1 MQNQTPFVREAGNGP
16 VIVCLHANASTS
28 GQWRPLMERLSPTHR
43 VVTPDLYGAGQSP
56 DWPSRSVI
64 TLNDEVDLI
73 EPLITEHDAPLTL
86 VGHSYGGA
94 VALKAALRHRE
105 RVSALVLY
113 EPTLFSVVDA
123 LNPQPNPVDEILE
136 VVARSTER
144 LKAGDAEG
152 AAEIFIDYWMP
163 GAWAFTPEKRRAP
176 IAESVRNIERW
187 GYALSKEPTR
197 VGDFAALE
205 MPVLCL
211 IGQHTRNSARAVTSV
226 LTQVLPNVEVVEIP
240 GVGHMGPV
248 THPEVV
254 NTLIEEFLERIEA
267 GNGEMAA

>member
-123 LNPQPNPVDEILE
+123 LNPCARTMACLAWGPLGSAIMS
-136 VVARSTER
+136 VASSVRPSSPSVRSWSSLDPPPALQATTAPTER
-144 LKAGDAEG
+144 RSE
-152 AAEIFIDYWMP
+152 
-163 GAWAFTPEKRRAP
+163 
-176 IAESVRNIERW
+176 
-187 GYALSKEPTR
+187 
-197 VGDFAALE
+197 
-205 MPVLCL
+205 
-211 IGQHTRNSARAVTSV
+211 AR
-226 LTQVLPNVEVVEIP
+226 
-240 GVGHMGPV
+240 
-248 THPEVV
+248 
-254 NTLIEEFLERIEA
+254 
-267 GNGEMAA
+267 